1 MFQIRRGIEGLEY
14 FDWRWHRYSL
24 RSISNALLDVA
35 PPYHDVGHVG
45 PLQSDYDHTPRFT
58 LSTILDLEMWNQGR
72 PI

>member
-1 MFQIRRGIEGLEY
+1 MFRIRARRGLEY
-14 FDWRWHRYSL
+14 FQMVVAQVQPQKYFKC
-24 RSISNALLDVA
+24 LLDVA